1 MIITYG
7 KPRVLGRI
15 IVLLLLIIAM
25 AAGGLVWFDY
35 LNVIDVKGLLAP
47 VYRLLGR
54 EARSQQAAGVD
65 EPLSLDSERF
75 AARLEALNLHDLELE
90 KYEQDLQSRQQEI
103 EQMAKE
109 LEERQKSL
117 DERENSF
124 NASIKDAENKDKN
137 VEQNARYLT
146 GMPPQNA
153 VEIIGNMDDQDVIDI
168 FRKAEEIA
176 QAEGSSSIVSY
187 WISLLPPERAATLQR
202 KMAGRPQSLN

>member
-1 MIITYG
+1 VATYER
-7 KPRVLGRI
+7 PRVLGKI

-25 AAGGLVWFDY
+25 TAGGIVWFDY
-35 LNVIDVKGLLAP
+35 LNVIDVKSLLVP
-47 VYRLLGR
+47 VYRLFGR
-54 EARSQQAAGVD
+54 EGRTQQTTSVN
-65 EPLSLDSERF
+65 EVLSLDSERL
-75 AARLEALNLHDLELE
+75 AVRLEALNMRNLEIE
-90 KYEQDLQSRQQEI
+90 KQEQELQSRQGQI
-103 EQMAKE
+103 EQMAQE

-124 NASIKDAENKDKN
+124 NASVKDAENKDKN

-146 GMPPQNA
+146 GMPPQSA

-176 QAEGSSSIVSY
+176 QTEGSSSIVSY
-187 WISLLPPERAATLQR
+187 WISIMPPERAALLQR

>member
-1 MIITYG
+1 
-7 KPRVLGRI
+7 
-15 IVLLLLIIAM
+15 M

-65 EPLSLDSERF
+65 EPLSLDSERL

-187 WISLLPPERAATLQR
+187 WISLLPPERAAILQR